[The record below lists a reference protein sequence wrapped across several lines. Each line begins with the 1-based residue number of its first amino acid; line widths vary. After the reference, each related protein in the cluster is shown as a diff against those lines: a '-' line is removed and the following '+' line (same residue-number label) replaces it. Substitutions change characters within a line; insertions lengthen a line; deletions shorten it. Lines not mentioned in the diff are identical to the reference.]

1 MTTANNVY
9 DHPNLG
15 QTIYLMMLLGC
26 CGEGHAPEDS
36 LLSVN
41 DPKKTME
48 HRPWR
53 ISDGKLK
60 VLFVASRSNVQY
72 VVYSKYHIQCVYIL
86 TKK

>member
-9 DHPNLG
+9 GHHNLG
-15 QTIYLMMLLGC
+15 HTIYFIMMLGC

-48 HRPWR
+48 HRPWGT
-53 ISDGKLK
+53 SDGKLK
-60 VLFVASRSNVQY
+60 VLLVVSRSNAQY
-72 VVYSKYHIQCVYIL
+72 VVYSKYHIQCE
-86 TKK
+86 